1 MVKYIFTSVVKHK
14 SKQILPSKNFPFF
27 TKNCKIADQLLKMGK
42 TQMNGYERYFDGF
55 FLDFADLQKRTRRSI
70 KKTWQNYLSNDWLKP
85 EKRKKMPLSKLY
97 TDLVW
102 TKKVRGIRDAS
113 QTMKSMYEII
123 EVDGAGEEPKNVL
136 VEGKLNNAHYLH

>member
-1 MVKYIFTSVVKHK
+1 
-14 SKQILPSKNFPFF
+14 
-27 TKNCKIADQLLKMGK
+27 
-42 TQMNGYERYFDGF
+42 
-55 FLDFADLQKRTRRSI
+55 
-70 KKTWQNYLSNDWLKP
+70 
-85 EKRKKMPLSKLY
+85 MPLSKLY

-123 EVDGAGEEPKNVL
+123 EVDGAGEERKNVL